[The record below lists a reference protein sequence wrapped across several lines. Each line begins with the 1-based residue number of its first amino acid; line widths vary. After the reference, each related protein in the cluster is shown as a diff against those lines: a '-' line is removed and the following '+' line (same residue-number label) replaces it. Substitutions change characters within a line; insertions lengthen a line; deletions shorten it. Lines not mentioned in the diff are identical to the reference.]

1 MQWRRPPALDD
12 ESKKLLISL
21 IIPSS
26 ERSLH
31 VENERQFPR
40 PLHTGNRDASGPEGA
55 DLERIRAEG
64 DGLLDAADKIL
75 DSLRP
80 VEAEE
85 YLEQSHQRGGQ

>member
-1 MQWRRPPALDD
+1 M
-12 ESKKLLISL
+12 
-21 IIPSS
+21 
-26 ERSLH
+26 
-31 VENERQFPR
+31 ENERQIPR
-40 PLHTGNRDASGPEGA
+40 QMPPCDRNASG
-55 DLERIRAEG
+55 LESSNLEQLRAEG